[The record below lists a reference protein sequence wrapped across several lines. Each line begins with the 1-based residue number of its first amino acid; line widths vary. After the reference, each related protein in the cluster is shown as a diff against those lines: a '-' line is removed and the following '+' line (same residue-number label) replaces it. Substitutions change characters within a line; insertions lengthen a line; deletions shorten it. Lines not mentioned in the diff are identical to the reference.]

1 MIALAVLACGSPPER
16 NPFGGTAPVGTIGS
30 GPGVDQPDDAS
41 AESSSSDG
49 GGEAST
55 GAADDGATASAS
67 QGTSDTSPANTTSAG
82 GGETGSGDPVLD
94 ACLDIAV
101 DACQQ
106 CACNLCLDPLY
117 ACQQDPGCVA
127 MRDCAEQNGCQGA
140 DCLEPCG
147 AVVDMYGGPF
157 GASGALA
164 LELSDCLV
172 ASCPTCF

>member
-1 MIALAVLACGSPPER
+1 MLTLLACGSPAER
-16 NPFGGTAPVGTIGS
+16 NPFGGTAPAGTIGS
-30 GPGVDQPDDAS
+30 GPAGDVDEPDEAS

-49 GGEAST
+49 AGSSSSS
-55 GAADDGATASAS
+55 DDGASASAS
-67 QGTSDTSPANTTSAG
+67 QGTSDSATTNTTTAG
-82 GGETGSGDPVLD
+82 GGESGSGDPVLD
-94 ACLDIAV
+94 ACLDLAV
-101 DACQQ
+101 DECQQ

-127 MRDCAEQNGCQGA
+127 MRDCAEQAGCQGA

-164 LELSDCLV
+164 LALSDCLV
-172 ASCPTCF
+172 GSCASCF